1 MSISSAAMTSK
12 NQLEAER
19 VDIGLLITLVPKFHN
34 PVKLFVFL
42 ESLGTKF

>member
-1 MSISSAAMTSK
+1 MSIRSAAMTTK

-19 VDIGLLITLVPKFHN
+19 VDIGLLITLVPKFF
-34 PVKLFVFL
+34 LFVFL

>member
-1 MSISSAAMTSK
+1 MSIKSAAMITK

-34 PVKLFVFL
+34 PVILLVFL
-42 ESLGTKF
+42 ESLSTKF